1 MKTHE
6 MSLEMT
12 FALTWRRS
20 LTLSMGATAVLE
32 MAAAIPPAKKSLA
45 KEIAVSVIFGCCQV
59 LSSVGFACGVEMA
72 DSNLQERGFKKTER
86 EKTRELLH
94 SCLIGW
100 SW

>member
-1 MKTHE
+1 MEKKLD
-6 MSLEMT
+6 SLDGGYGCFGDGSGNTTSQEV
-12 FALTWRRS
+12 LGEGNSCLRHLRV
-20 LTLSMGATAVLE
+20 LSNGAQL
-32 MAAAIPPAKKSLA
+32 
-45 KEIAVSVIFGCCQV
+45 

-72 DSNLQERGFKKTER
+72 DSNLEERGFKKTER